1 MSRQTMT
8 VLVVMGAGLLVGTGA
23 CVWPG
28 HPVFW
33 RSPES
38 IERYLLSR
46 TPLGSSLSEVVADL
60 QDLGASRPYGEA
72 LNRIAADPLHDQRRG
87 GLQVLLAEYRVV
99 FVTSVSA
106 IYWFDAGGGLV
117 AIEVEKTTDTL

>member
-1 MSRQTMT
+1 MNHQKMT
-8 VLVVMGAGLLVGTGA
+8 VLVVLVAGLLVGTGA

-46 TPLGSSLSEVVADL
+46 TPLGSPLAEVVADL
-60 QDLGASRPYGEA
+60 QDLGASRPYGQA
-72 LNRIAADPLHDQRRG
+72 LDRVAADDLREQSRG
-87 GLQVLLAEYRVV
+87 GLQVFIAEYRIVLL
-99 FVTSVSA
+99 TSVSA
-106 IYWFDAGGGLV
+106 IYWFDAAGVLV
-117 AIEVEKTTDTL
+117 AVEVEKTTDTL